1 MNKLILKANS
11 FVGIC
16 NKAIEYTNAIT
27 SLPPRGEN
35 AKAQASEEV
44 RQVFR
49 QLNGQSKS
57 LENSLIEAITGN
69 KK

>member
-27 SLPPRGEN
+27 LLPPRGEN
-35 AKAQASEEV
+35 AKAQAIEEV
-44 RQVFR
+44 KEVFR

-57 LENSLIEAITGN
+57 LENALIEAING
-69 KK
+69 K